1 MTLVAFDFDGTLA
14 ESEMLDRIAARAG
27 VGDEVAAITERA
39 MRGELSYAD
48 SLRERARLVA
58 GLPESAAAAVYD
70 GVRLRDGAGDLVAK
84 LRDGGVRVVVLT
96 GGFKPGVAAAFD
108 AAGVAADGVVGNRLV
123 AADGELTGA
132 VEGPLV
138 EGTKDDALRDACEA
152 AGITPAAA
160 VAVGDGAN
168 DVPMLDAAGTAIGVD
183 PKPGSTPTA
192 ITPSRR
198 WTRSGACSTT
208 TASRERRAH
217 SASASFWTGCGGAPS
232 VSASSRSLSWL
243 RHDDPG
249 AVTVSASLSAT

>member
-48 SLRERARLVA
+48 SLRERAQLVG

-108 AAGVAADGVVGNRLV
+108 AAGVAADSVVGNRLV

-152 AGITPAAA
+152 AGTTPAAA

-183 PKPGSTPTA
+183 PKPGVD
-192 ITPSRR
+192 
-198 WTRSGACSTT
+198 
-208 TASRERRAH
+208 AH
-217 SASASFWTGCGGAPS
+217 CD
-232 VSASSRSLSWL
+232 
-243 RHDDPG
+243 H
-249 AVTVSASLSAT
+249 TVSSMDALGRVLDDHGIA